1 MDAPLTSLPL
11 GQLLDSL
18 AAKTPTPGGGA
29 VAGAVGALA
38 AALAGMVVSYSVGK
52 KSLAAHQDNLALA
65 GASLVKARTLMLRLA
80 DEDAAAYGLVNEL
93 SRLPENDERRERE
106 WPAASLAA
114 VQVPMAAIAAS
125 TDLLRHFEE
134 LSTISNRHLR
144 SDLAIAAILAE
155 ATARAGRWN
164 VVVNVSGLDAAS
176 AARFLAESSAM
187 VKSAAA
193 LCAKIEKAC
202 AEPAP

>member
-1 MDAPLTSLPL
+1 MDAPLTSLPF
-11 GQLLDSL
+11 GQLLDSI

-29 VAGAVGALA
+29 VAGAVGALS

-52 KSLAAHQDNLALA
+52 KSLAAFQDKLVAA
-65 GASLVKARTLMLRLA
+65 SASLVKARTLMLRLA

-93 SRLPENDERRERE
+93 SRLAETDERRTRE
-106 WPAASLAA
+106 WPAASMAA
-114 VQVPMAAIAAS
+114 VQVPMAVIAAS

-134 LSTISNRHLR
+134 LTTISNRHLR
-144 SDLAIAAILAE
+144 SDLAIAAVLAE

-164 VVVNVSGLDAAS
+164 VVVNVGGLDAA
-176 AARFLAESSAM
+176 AGARFLVESGSM
-187 VKSAAA
+187 VAAAAA
-193 LCAKIEKAC
+193 LCAKVEKAC